1 MTLILM
7 NMIILIKLSI
17 SFKER
22 NMRNLELYEKLKN
35 HFEWL
40 EAYLEQEVNPEK
52 FLKMIALIMI
62 IILILIIGNT
72 LMILLRVLNWC

>member
-1 MTLILM
+1 
-7 NMIILIKLSI
+7 
-17 SFKER
+17 
-22 NMRNLELYEKLKN
+22 MRNLKLYEKLKN

-40 EAYLEQEVNPEK
+40 EAYLEQEVSPEK

>member
-1 MTLILM
+1 
-7 NMIILIKLSI
+7 
-17 SFKER
+17 
-22 NMRNLELYEKLKN
+22 MRNLELYEKLKN